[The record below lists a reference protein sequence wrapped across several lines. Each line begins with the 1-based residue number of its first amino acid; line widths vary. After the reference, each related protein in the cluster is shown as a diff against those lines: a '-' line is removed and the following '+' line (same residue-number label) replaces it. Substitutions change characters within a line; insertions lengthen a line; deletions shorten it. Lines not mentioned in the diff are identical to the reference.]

1 MDVAGFWKSQFQCTK
16 FTIWKRNSSP
26 EYFNAVAYGPY
37 GGGSWLREDKKLL
50 CGMEW
55 KNVVAYGYLPSPAR
69 LVENN
74 KNRKIKW
81 CQSWKL

>member
-1 MDVAGFWKSQFQCTK
+1 
-16 FTIWKRNSSP
+16 
-26 EYFNAVAYGPY
+26 VAYGPY

-74 KNRKIKW
+74 KNRKIK
-81 CQSWKL
+81 